1 MRVYCVGY
9 AIGEGGVHSLD
20 GPKQKPSELGPTLEI
35 TPSTWLVSTTLH
47 CRGLLE
53 HMEQAL
59 GDTDQ
64 PIVFEVARQ
73 AEWAITQGP
82 KVTAEPAAAWFE
94 QYVRQD

>member
-9 AIGEGGVHSLD
+9 AIGEAGVHSLD
-20 GPKQKPSELGPTLEI
+20 GPKQKLSELGPTLEV
-35 TPSTWLVSTTLH
+35 TPSTWLVATTLH

-64 PIVFEVARQ
+64 LIVFEVARQ
-73 AEWAITQGP
+73 AEWAIT
-82 KVTAEPAAAWFE
+82 
-94 QYVRQD
+94 

>member
-9 AIGEGGVHSLD
+9 AIGEAGVHSLD
-20 GPKQKPSELGPTLEI
+20 GPKQKLNELGPTLEI
-35 TPSTWLVSTTLH
+35 TPSTWLVATTLH

-64 PIVFEVARQ
+64 LIVFEVAPQ

>member
-9 AIGEGGVHSLD
+9 AIGEAGVHSLD
-20 GPKQKPSELGPTLEI
+20 GPKQKLSELGPTLEV
-35 TPSTWLVSTTLH
+35 TPSTWLVATTLH

-64 PIVFEVARQ
+64 LIVFEVARQ

-94 QYVRQD
+94 KYVRQD